1 MKTFMKW
8 TGVAVVAAL
17 MLLGGQRVWAHCQI
31 PCGIYDD
38 QLRTKLMAEDITTIE
53 KSMQEIIRLS
63 AQANPDNNQLVRWVV
78 NKEDHVARFN
88 ETVTYYFM
96 AQRIKVVPETEK
108 DAYRS
113 YVQQLT
119 LLHEMLVTAMKCK
132 QTTDATHVTT
142 LRALLDAFEDAYFKT
157 QEHKHN

>member
-63 AQANPDNNQLVRWVV
+63 AQAKPDNNQLVRWVV

-88 ETVTYYFM
+88 EIVTY
-96 AQRIKVVPETEK
+96 
-108 DAYRS
+108 
-113 YVQQLT
+113 
-119 LLHEMLVTAMKCK
+119 
-132 QTTDATHVTT
+132 
-142 LRALLDAFEDAYFKT
+142 YFKT
-157 QEHKHN
+157 QEHKHD